1 MEMFNLRSRKH
12 FNLIIQCPT
21 TLNGVYLL
29 SFLYWIELGVA
40 VAAVATV
47 ALMDHEHMYIGLFS
61 NGSGY
66 LECFARIVSFLRLN
80 DCNHYLYY

>member
-1 MEMFNLRSRKH
+1 MIFQYS
-12 FNLIIQCPT
+12 T
-21 TLNGVYLL
+21 TLNGAYLL
-29 SFLYWIELGVA
+29 SFLYWIELDVA

-66 LECFARIVSFLRLN
+66 LEYFARIVFFLRLN